1 MEHKG
6 TVYFFTG
13 LSGAGKTTVGSLFYR
28 RLKNTKP
35 NAVYLDGDEIRV
47 AFGEDVG
54 YTNDERLRWA
64 GRIFRVCK
72 LLSDQGID
80 VVCCSIAM
88 YQSVRAWNRA
98 NIPNYKEIYLRVKPE
113 TLLAR
118 NQKGLYTGGHNVVGV
133 DLPFDEPQTPDLII
147 QNDGERTPLEAV
159 EEIERV
165 LYPNI
170 VENPIDNRDYWNR
183 YYQDGLCPMDPSPFA
198 RYAATLVEPGRT
210 LVDLGCGNGRDALYF
225 ASLGLSVI
233 AIDLSDTAIQTLR
246 ERGGDNPRFLCGDLS
261 TPPSTG
267 LPAMTMRTAA
277 LPSTPSTSSRSGC
290 CCWPCTARSSPAE
303 SFSSRCGASMI
314 RCTAGDSPRRKTR
327 SSTTII
333 TDASSSW
340 RS

>member
-1 MEHKG
+1 M
-6 TVYFFTG
+6 
-13 LSGAGKTTVGSLFYR
+13 
-28 RLKNTKP
+28 
-35 NAVYLDGDEIRV
+35 

-147 QNDGERTPLEAV
+147 QNDGERTPLEVV

-246 ERGGDNPRFLCGDLS
+246 ERGGDNPRFLCGDFINA
-261 TPPSTG
+261 PIHR

-290 CCWPCTARSSPAE
+290 CCLAHAPRDQA
-303 SFSSRCGASMI
+303 
-314 RCTAGDSPRRKTR
+314 RRKVFHR
-327 SSTTII
+327 G
-333 TDASSSW
+333 AG
-340 RS
+340 RP